1 MCILGVKEEGD
12 FRRADCQVLRCAAE
26 KGREGWKMQFWF
38 VFSGSYQILVC
49 WRLFVQNIETGDT
62 FEKHLDK
69 IIVIFKVTNYFDF
82 RMVAALTLIYQF
94 LEDKDVFLTF
104 YSNCLAKRLIF
115 SKSSDDL
122 ESAMISRLRVCL
134 ETHACHTHTSCRQ
147 SVAMNMFSGCSACTL
162 TCT

>member
-1 MCILGVKEEGD
+1 MSKKKEISAELIAKYCDALLKKGEKVGKCS
-12 FRRADCQVLRCAAE
+12 FGLYVL
-26 KGREGWKMQFWF
+26 
-38 VFSGSYQILVC
+38 VHSYQILVC

-69 IIVIFKVTNYFDF
+69 IIVIFKVTNYFYL

-104 YSNCLAKRLIF
+104 YSNGLAKRLIF

-162 TCT
+162 TLA